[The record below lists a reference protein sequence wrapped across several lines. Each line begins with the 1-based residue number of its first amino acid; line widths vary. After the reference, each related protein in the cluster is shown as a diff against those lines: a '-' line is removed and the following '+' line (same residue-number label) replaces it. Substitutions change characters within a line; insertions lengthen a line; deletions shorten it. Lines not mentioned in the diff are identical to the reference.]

1 MTRIGK
7 IIASIV
13 VLIIIGGIALFAYQ
27 RNQRAVSV
35 PLVPETISV
44 VYTNT
49 DGTTVPATFNNA
61 VGTVTVTTPKTGTV
75 LLKQAVSASGARY
88 VNQDESIVL
97 WDKGGEVTIEYN
109 SEVIYAGTVD
119 DAQTVVSDTLVE
131 QIPVVMPEVET
142 IVDTESEGNYP
153 AVNETD
159 ATENAPETIP
169 NADPNIR
176 ELLVNNAWVWEK
188 TLMND
193 DTVIAPNTVGDFV
206 ITFTNDGRVQGDTDC
221 NNFGGSFT
229 VDGTA
234 ISFGPLMSTLMYCE
248 GSQETQFLKYFN
260 EVDHV
265 FFDAAGNLVLLIKYD
280 SGSIMFKKQ

>member
-13 VLIIIGGIALFAYQ
+13 ALIIIGGIALFAYQ

-61 VGTVTVTTPKTGTV
+61 IGTVTVTTPKTGTV

-109 SEVIYAGTVD
+109 NEVIYAGTVD

-131 QIPVVMPEVET
+131 QIPVVMQEVEIT
-142 IVDTESEGNYP
+142 VDTESEGNDS
-153 AVNETD
+153 AVNEID
-159 ATENAPETIP
+159 ENASEATP

-176 ELLVNNAWVWEK
+176 QLLVNNAWVWEK

-193 DTVIAPNTVGDFV
+193 GTVIAPNTVGDFV

-234 ISFGPLMSTLMYCE
+234 ISFGSLMSTLMYCE

-265 FFDAAGNLVLLIKYD
+265 FFDEAGNLVLLIKYD
-280 SGSIMFKKQ
+280 SGSIVFKKQ